1 MKKIAVLVAAVT
13 ALVAFKPLVDSTWNS
28 DKSHGSLKFSVVHMM
43 VSDVDGSF
51 KSFDAT
57 IKSKKED
64 FSDAVV
70 ELNADISSISTDNEQ
85 RDGHLKSADF
95 FDAAKFPKLNF
106 KSVTFTKVA
115 DKKYKVVGNL
125 TMHGVTRSTT
135 LEATMKGMTEHPMM
149 KKMVAGFKV
158 SGTIKRSDF
167 GIGASTPT
175 AVVSD
180 EVEIV
185 SNVEFIKE

>member
-1 MKKIAVLVAAVT
+1 MKKIGVFVAAII
-13 ALVAFKPLVDSTWNS
+13 ALVAFKPHEESTWNS
-28 DKSHGSLKFSVVHMM
+28 DKAHGSLKFSVVHMM

-51 KSFDAT
+51 KIFDAT

-70 ELNADISSISTDNEQ
+70 ELKAETSSINTDNEQ

-95 FDAAKFPKLNF
+95 FDAAKFPALNF

-115 DKKYKVVGNL
+115 DKTYKIVGNL
-125 TMHGVTRSTT
+125 TMHGVTRSVT
-135 LEATMKGMTEHPMM
+135 LQAVLKGMVENPMM

-167 GIGASTPT
+167 GIGATTPT

-180 EVEIV
+180 EIEIV
-185 SNVEFIKE
+185 SNIEFIKQ